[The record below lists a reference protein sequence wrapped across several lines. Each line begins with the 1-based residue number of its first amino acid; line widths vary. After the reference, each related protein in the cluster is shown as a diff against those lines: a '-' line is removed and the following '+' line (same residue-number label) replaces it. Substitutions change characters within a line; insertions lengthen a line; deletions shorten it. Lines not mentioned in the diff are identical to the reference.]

1 VKLTPQAIVDSLP
14 PSDRHR
20 LSAFKDL
27 LADRAV
33 PLGMIAAA
41 DLSRLWERHVLDSV
55 RGVSCVPAR
64 AETVADI
71 GSGAGLPG
79 IPIAVCRPDLKI
91 FLVEPSS
98 RRAGFL
104 ELVAEKLG
112 LHNVR
117 VVVDRA
123 ERLELTVDLCLAR
136 AVASPGRTWRLAEGL
151 LAPEG
156 RLLLWAGS
164 KWPGAAASELNRRAV
179 PWKICAPP
187 GFSWEGPLVIMGG
200 T

>member
-1 VKLTPQAIVDSLP
+1 MKLNPQEIVDSLP
-14 PSDRHR
+14 ASDRQR
-20 LSAFKDL
+20 LSAFRDL

-33 PLGMIAAA
+33 PLGMVAAA
-41 DLSRLWERHVLDSV
+41 DLPRLWERHVLDSV
-55 RGVSCVPAR
+55 RGVSCVPTR

-79 IPIAVCRPDLKI
+79 VPIAVCRPDLKI
-91 FLVEPSS
+91 DLVEPAS

-104 ELVAEKLG
+104 ELVVENLG
-112 LHNVR
+112 LRNVK
-117 VVVDRA
+117 VIVDRA
-123 ERLELTVDLCLAR
+123 ERLDLGVDLCLAR
-136 AVASPGRTWRLAEGL
+136 AVASPGRTWRLAQGL
-151 LAPEG
+151 LAPRG
-156 RLLLWAGS
+156 RLLLWAGRS
-164 KWPGAAASELNRRAV
+164 WLAAAASELDRREV